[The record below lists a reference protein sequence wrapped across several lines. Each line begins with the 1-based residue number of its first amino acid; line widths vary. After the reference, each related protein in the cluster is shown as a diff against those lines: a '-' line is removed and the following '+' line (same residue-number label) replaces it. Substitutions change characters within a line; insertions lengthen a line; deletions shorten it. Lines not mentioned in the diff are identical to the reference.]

1 MMLKTEIIEVLSVIS
16 NKLYTSAA
24 DVMDIASKLIPANT
38 FCIANLDS
46 LSTKVL
52 KSFNRDK
59 ILLVEGLVVENK
71 ESYCALVTEHA
82 QGPLLINNNLTHPL
96 TRDMDATQFVG
107 GCSFIGVPIR
117 NVQGEFYGSLC
128 SFDQNF
134 YQYQERDV
142 ELLLS
147 LSAFYTN
154 LLEIEATLAQLK
166 TVEEQATQVL
176 EDKNNLLAVLSHEIR
191 TPMNGVI
198 GMTSLLQT
206 TELSEEQSLYVD
218 VIEQSGSNLLAMM
231 DQILDY
237 SKMEAGSMTL
247 ESSPFRIRE
256 IVSHVLQLFAAEA
269 EKKGL
274 RLHALF
280 DSTDEDAP
288 ALLGDSNKIR
298 QILTNLVGNALKFT
312 EQGEVCLWVQ
322 TKYGPEDQ
330 ATFSIEVRDTGIGLP
345 VEQKDLLFRSFS
357 QIHERRSPG
366 SYAGAGLGLSI
377 CKQLAGLMNGSV
389 WLKETSGQGSTFA
402 FAIPCAIADV
412 KSVQTELC

>member
-1 MMLKTEIIEVLSVIS
+1 MLKTEYIEVLSVIS

-24 DVMDIASKLIPANT
+24 KVMDTASKLIPANT

-59 ILLVEGLVVENK
+59 IMLVEGLVVDNK

-82 QGPLLINNNLTHPL
+82 QGPLLIDNNLTHPL

-117 NVQGEFYGSLC
+117 TAQGEFYGSLC

-154 LLEIEATLAQLK
+154 LLEMESTLTQLK
-166 TVEEQATQVL
+166 AAEEQAIQVL

-206 TELSEEQSLYVD
+206 TELSEEQTLYVD
-218 VIEQSGSNLLAMM
+218 VIEKSGSNLLAMM

-237 SKMEAGSMTL
+237 SKMEAGTMTL
-247 ESSPFRIRE
+247 ESSPFHIRDV
-256 IVSHVLQLFAAEA
+256 VSHVVQLFSAEA
-269 EKKGL
+269 EKKGI
-274 RLHALF
+274 RLHAVYGNEHR
-280 DSTDEDAP
+280 DEP
-288 ALLGDSNKIR
+288 ALLGDSNKIS

-312 EQGEVCLWVQ
+312 EQGEVCIIVQ
-322 TKYGPEDQ
+322 TEAAAKDRV
-330 ATFSIEVRDTGIGLP
+330 TFSIEVKDTGIGLP
-345 VEQKDLLFRSFS
+345 VEQKANLFRSFS

-366 SYAGAGLGLSI
+366 SYSGAGLGLSI
-377 CKQLAGLMNGSV
+377 CRQLAELMNGKV
-389 WLKETSGQGSTFA
+389 WLKDTSEQGSTFA
-402 FAIPCAIADV
+402 FAIPC
-412 KSVQTELC
+412 SVAGLDKVQAGLC

>member
-1 MMLKTEIIEVLSVIS
+1 MLKTEYIEVLSVIS

-24 DVMDIASKLIPANT
+24 NVMDTASKLIPANT
-38 FCIANLDS
+38 FCIANLDNV
-46 LSTKVL
+46 STKVL
-52 KSFNRDK
+52 KSFNREK
-59 ILLVEGLVVENK
+59 VMLVEGLVVDNK

-82 QGPLLINNNLTHPL
+82 QGPLLIDNNLTHPL

-117 NVQGEFYGSLC
+117 TEQGKFYGSLC

-154 LLEIEATLAQLK
+154 LLEMESTLGRLK
-166 TVEEQATQVL
+166 AAEEQATQVL

-206 TELSEEQSLYVD
+206 TELSEEQTLYVD
-218 VIEQSGSNLLAMM
+218 VIEKSGSNLLAMM

-237 SKMEAGSMTL
+237 SKMEAGTMTL
-247 ESSPFRIRE
+247 ESSPFHLRD
-256 IVSHVLQLFAAEA
+256 IVSHVVQLFSAEA
-269 EKKGL
+269 EKKGI
-274 RLHALF
+274 RLHAIF
-280 DSTDEDAP
+280 GSEAIP
-288 ALLGDSNKIR
+288 ALVGDSHKIN

-312 EQGEVCLWVQ
+312 EQGEVRLIVQ
-322 TKYGPEDQ
+322 TKAD
-330 ATFSIEVRDTGIGLP
+330 AKDCVTFSIEVKDTGIGLP
-345 VEQKDLLFRSFS
+345 ADQKDNLFRSFS

-366 SYAGAGLGLSI
+366 SYSGAGLGLSI
-377 CKQLAGLMNGSV
+377 CKQLAGLMNGRV
-389 WLKETSGQGSTFA
+389 WLKDTSEQGSTFA
-402 FAIPCAIADV
+402 FAITCFVAGTKA
-412 KSVQTELC
+412 VQTELC